1 MKPRYEFGER
11 VRVTRTVRN
20 DGTFPG
26 METGDKLVT
35 AGSAGFVRNVG
46 TFLQDQIIYT
56 VHFIEEDRMVGCREE
71 ELIPEDQQ
79 WVETKFEFRDRVIT
93 TVRLS
98 TGEELVANA
107 GSEGEIVKVLRD
119 APGGPAYHVYL
130 NGRTFQIPESALT
143 AK

>member
-26 METGDKLVT
+26 LETGIKLVA
-35 AGSAGFVRNVG
+35 AGSSGFVRNVG

-56 VHFIEEDRMVGCREE
+56 VHFVEEDRMVGCREE
-71 ELIPEDQQ
+71 ELIPADEK
-79 WVETKFEFRDRVIT
+79 WVEAQFEFRDRVIT
-93 TVRLS
+93 RFRLS
-98 TGEELVANA
+98 SGEELVADV
-107 GSEGEIVKVLRD
+107 GSEGEVIKVLRN
-119 APGGPAYHVYL
+119 APGGPAYHVYF
-130 NGRTFQIPESALT
+130 NGRTFQVPESALL